1 MHIYRHK
8 SRGGDMTL
16 PVTYLLKNA
25 TKFISINAAFFNIF
39 FTIKDLPY
47 ITVLDENN
55 YFFGILT
62 HNRLLKMLSRSW
74 NVELGSYVL
83 TVLSAGER
91 GDLVEMSKAITKYSE
106 IASCI
111 SLGFRKK
118 DNLHRT
124 LFTLPAGIE
133 EQKLKRIVSKLQRK
147 GFEIEEIEDLSK
159 I

>member
-1 MHIYRHK
+1 M
-8 SRGGDMTL
+8 
-16 PVTYLLKNA
+16 
-25 TKFISINAAFFNIF
+25 F
-39 FTIKDLPY
+39 
-47 ITVLDENN
+47 
-55 YFFGILT
+55 
-62 HNRLLKMLSRSW
+62 SRSW

-83 TVLSAGER
+83 TVLSKGER
-91 GDLVEMSKAITKYSE
+91 GDLVDIAKTITQYSE

-124 LFTLPAGIE
+124 LFTLPSGIE
-133 EQKLKRIVSKLQRK
+133 EKRLNRIVTKLKRR

>member
-1 MHIYRHK
+1 K

-62 HNRLLKMLSRSW
+62 HNRLLKMLSRFW
-74 NVELGSYVL
+74 NVELGIYVL
-83 TVLSAGER
+83 TFLSN
-91 GDLVEMSKAITKYSE
+91 SE
-106 IASCI
+106 KASCMY
-111 SLGFRKK
+111 LGYRKK
-118 DNLHRT
+118 DKLHRT
-124 LFTLPAGIE
+124 LFTLPSGIE
-133 EQKLKRIVSKLQRK
+133 EKRLNRIVTKLKRR

>member
-1 MHIYRHK
+1 
-8 SRGGDMTL
+8 
-16 PVTYLLKNA
+16 
-25 TKFISINAAFFNIF
+25 SINAAFFNIF
-39 FTIKDLPY
+39 FTIMDLPY

-62 HNRLLKMLSRSW
+62 HNRLLKILSRSS

-83 TVLSAGER
+83 TFLSKGER
-91 GDLVEMSKAITKYSE
+91 DDSVVIAQTITEYSE

-111 SLGFRKK
+111 SLGFSKK

-124 LFTLPAGIE
+124 LFTLPSGIE
-133 EQKLKRIVSKLQRK
+133 EKRLNRIVTKLKRR